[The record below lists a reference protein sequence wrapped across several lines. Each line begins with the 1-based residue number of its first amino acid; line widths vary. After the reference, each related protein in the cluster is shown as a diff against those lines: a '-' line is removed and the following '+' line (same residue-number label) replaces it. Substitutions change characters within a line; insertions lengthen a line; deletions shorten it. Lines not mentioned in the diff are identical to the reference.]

1 MRCSKAAGDDNKG
14 LQQKDKT
21 NITLL
26 DKYIPYCC
34 AYVYWIYHRW
44 RQNVTHEPLGECV
57 TDVLT
62 AFWRHIILDGR
73 TTTCN
78 IFVLYDKEMT
88 SSARRSSVHVSE
100 TDSTDEHR
108 SSVDKTNIKSN
119 PSTVAEHFL
128 SHPINCYTDM
138 QYTRIPLGRLPL
150 RADRASL

>member
-34 AYVYWIYHRW
+34 GYVYWIYHRW

-57 TDVLT
+57 SDVLT
-62 AFWRHIILDGR
+62 AFWRHIILNGR

-100 TDSTDEHR
+100 TDSTSIEALWTKLIL
-108 SSVDKTNIKSN
+108 SLNQALLPNIF
-119 PSTVAEHFL
+119 FL
-128 SHPINCYTDM
+128 ILIIATLTCNTPE
-138 QYTRIPLGRLPL
+138 PP
-150 RADRASL
+150 